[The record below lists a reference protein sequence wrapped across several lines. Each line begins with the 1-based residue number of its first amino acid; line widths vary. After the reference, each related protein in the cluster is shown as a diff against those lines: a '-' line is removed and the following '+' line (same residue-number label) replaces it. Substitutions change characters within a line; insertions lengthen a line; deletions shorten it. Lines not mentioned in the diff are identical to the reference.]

1 MEINESGRQTGKKW
15 ISLEFG
21 STVLSFKV
29 LVDGKSVCL
38 LKHNVMNA

>member
-1 MEINESGRQTGKKW
+1 MNQADRQGKKW

-21 STVLSFKV
+21 GTVLSFKV

-38 LKHNVMNA
+38 SITS